1 MSNDIET
8 IDPVKSEVADLPGTS
23 ATEIRLRPA
32 ADVYRGEE
40 GVRILLDVP
49 GAGASDVEVHVH
61 DGILSVEAR
70 AERKEAETRLYARS
84 FRVDRRLDVEAIE
97 AELRHGVLTLRL
109 PVHEEAKP
117 RKIEV
122 KAS

>member
-1 MSNDIET
+1 MKT
-8 IDPVKSEVADLPGTS
+8 EVDTVTQNEGSVAEAPTR
-23 ATEIRLRPA
+23 EVEEVRLRPT
-32 ADVYRGEE
+32 ADVYRGED

-49 GAGASDVEVHVH
+49 GTDPSNVNVEVH
-61 DGILSVEAR
+61 DGVLSIEAR
-70 AERKEAETRLYARS
+70 ATRGDREVRVYERS
-84 FRVDRRLDVEAIE
+84 FRVDRRLDVEGVE
-97 AELRHGVLTLRL
+97 AGLRNGVLALNL

>member
-1 MSNDIET
+1 MTNEIHSKTPNEGAVAEAA
-8 IDPVKSEVADLPGTS
+8 PRSLEEV
-23 ATEIRLRPA
+23 RLRPT

-49 GAGASDVEVHVH
+49 GTEASDVNVEVH
-61 DGILSVEAR
+61 DGVLTIEAR
-70 AERKEAETRLYARS
+70 ATREDEVRVYERS
-84 FRVDRRLDVEAIE
+84 FRVDRRLDVEGVE
-97 AELRHGVLTLRL
+97 AGLRHGVLALSL